1 MKSLPI
7 QYLQDCFEVDG
18 LASYMYISWNLEV
31 FLRCFIKIAGEL
43 LSDLL
48 MNCFIMPYQKI
59 VVVNFE

>member
-1 MKSLPI
+1 MNSLPI

-18 LASYMYISWNLEV
+18 LASYMYISGNQEV
-31 FLRCFIKIAGEL
+31 FHRCLNEIAGEL

-59 VVVNFE
+59 VVANFE